1 MDTDQLQICLKDRES
16 QVAALEDELK
26 KLRDNIEL
34 GKSTQAVSTNVL
46 INVMA
51 SNAAHALNSILKD
64 S

>member
-26 KLRDNIEL
+26 QLRDNIEL

>member
-1 MDTDQLQICLKDRES
+1 MDTDQKDRES